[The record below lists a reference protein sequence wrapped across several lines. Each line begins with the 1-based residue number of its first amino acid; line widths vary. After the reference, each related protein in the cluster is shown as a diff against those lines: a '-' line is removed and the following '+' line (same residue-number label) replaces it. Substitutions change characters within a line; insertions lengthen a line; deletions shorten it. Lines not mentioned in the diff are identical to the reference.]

1 MTEKLERAFVGVEGF
16 IVSEQNK
23 EEEKRKK
30 NLLLSYLLGSQAV
43 EANTGISLV
52 QNSFQGWP

>member
-1 MTEKLERAFVGVEGF
+1 MTEKLEHAFVGVEGF

-30 NLLLSYLLGSQAV
+30 KSV
-43 EANTGISLV
+43 T
-52 QNSFQGWP
+52 

>member
-1 MTEKLERAFVGVEGF
+1 MTEKLEHAFVGVDGY

-23 EEEKRKK
+23 EEEKRKD

-43 EANTGISLV
+43 EANTGISLA
-52 QNSFQGWP
+52 QNSFQGWS